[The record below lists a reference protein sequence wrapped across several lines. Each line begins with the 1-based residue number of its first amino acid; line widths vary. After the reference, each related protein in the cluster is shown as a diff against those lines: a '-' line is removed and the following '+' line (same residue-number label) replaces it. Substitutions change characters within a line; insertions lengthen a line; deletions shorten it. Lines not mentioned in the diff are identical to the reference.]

1 VLDEQRLPLQQHL
14 FVGCDVSGAP
24 REHTISIRGSGAAAA
39 TVTLAFTGQ
48 PVPPQPPYQ
57 AEGRPPAAG
66 LGLEPLGRADP
77 AADGR

>member
-1 VLDEQRLPLQQHL
+1 
-14 FVGCDVSGAP
+14 
-24 REHTISIRGSGAAAA
+24 
-39 TVTLAFTGQ
+39 VTLAFTGQ

-66 LGLEPLGRADP
+66 LGLEPLGRTDP